1 MRIIRKIL
9 KIAVIAAIVGALA
22 SWFRSRSSEE
32 TEGEDEEDLP
42 WPPIASSVEEASS
55 QVVEPIDGSAVEP
68 REWIT
73 CDGSGNCPSSHPIKT
88 KDSSGLYHVP
98 GGTLYERTIPD
109 RCYATT
115 EAAESDG
122 YRPSQR

>member
-9 KIAVIAAIVGALA
+9 KLAVIAAIVGALA
-22 SWFRSRSSEE
+22 SWFRSRSTEE

-42 WPPIASSVEEASS
+42 WPPIASSNDEATA
-55 QVVEPIDGSAVEP
+55 QVVEPNDGSAMEP

-73 CDGSGNCPSSHPIKT
+73 CDGSGNCPTTHPIKA

-98 GGTLYERTIPD
+98 EGTLYERTIPD
-109 RCYATT
+109 RCYSTV
-115 EAAESDG
+115 EAAKADG

>member
-1 MRIIRKIL
+1 M
-9 KIAVIAAIVGALA
+9 ALA

-73 CDGSGNCPSSHPIKT
+73 CDGSGNCPSSHPIKA

-98 GGTLYERTIPD
+98 VERCTREQFRIDVTLLQRLQNLMGIDHHSVNEFVLKFVGLLLN
-109 RCYATT
+109 T
-115 EAAESDG
+115 E
-122 YRPSQR
+122 